1 MTRCT
6 LHGFVGA
13 VLLLG
18 RRNIL
23 VPTNFA
29 SQSHAF
35 PADEVGHRV
44 VEAVGFDG
52 IPCSKEDNIAHED
65 LVFECGS
72 EVTFWFAEGFLDLAP
87 NSGDGFDGCAFK
99 FGDFDCG
106 GEHVFDESCIL
117 EDFVGVP
124 VSLSF
129 LTISVAS
136 STFRTVPV
144 AAIRKPGFFEE
155 KVW

>member
-117 EDFVGVP
+117 EDFVWRSGKLELLDN
-124 VSLSF
+124 LSRF
-129 LTISVAS
+129 VDVQNRS
-136 STFRTVPV
+136 SCSDSETRVL
-144 AAIRKPGFFEE
+144 
-155 KVW
+155 